1 MSMDFSK
8 IAEQAM
14 QMQQEMQRLQEEA
27 AKETVDATAGGG
39 MVKVTANGAGEVVSI
54 TIDPKAIDPSDPE
67 LLADMVTAAV
77 NEALRSAQELA
88 TSKMGGITGGLGGPP
103 GMAGPGG
110 GGLPGL

>member
-39 MVKVTANGAGEVVSI
+39 MVKVTANGAGEIVSI
-54 TIDPKAIDPSDPE
+54 TIDPKAIDPDDPE

-77 NEALRSAQELA
+77 NEALRSAQSLVQ
-88 TSKMGGITGGLGGPP
+88 SKMGQMIPP
-103 GMAGPGG
+103 GLEGL
-110 GGLPGL
+110 LPGM